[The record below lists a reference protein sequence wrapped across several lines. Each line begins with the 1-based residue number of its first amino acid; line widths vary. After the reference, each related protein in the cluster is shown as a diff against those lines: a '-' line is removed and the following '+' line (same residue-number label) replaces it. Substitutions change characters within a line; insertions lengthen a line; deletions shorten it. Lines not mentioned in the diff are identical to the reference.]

1 MSLSCVCKVDDDD
14 EDTEQISE
22 TMPESVNADV
32 ENDVV
37 IGPEDECKVGVLGDA
52 DPKLSLE

>member
-22 TMPESVNADV
+22 TIPESVNADV

-37 IGPEDECKVGVLGDA
+37 IGPEDECKVGVLRDA
-52 DPKLSLE
+52 DPKLSFE

>member
-14 EDTEQISE
+14 TEQISE
-22 TMPESVNADV
+22 TIPESVNADV
-32 ENDVV
+32 ENDAV